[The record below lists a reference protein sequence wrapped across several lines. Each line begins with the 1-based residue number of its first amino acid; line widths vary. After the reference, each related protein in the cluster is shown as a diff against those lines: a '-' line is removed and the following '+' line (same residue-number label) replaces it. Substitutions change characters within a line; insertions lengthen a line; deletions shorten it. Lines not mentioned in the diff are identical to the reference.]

1 MRPLPR
7 ILSLSIL
14 CSLLPLSAMAR
25 DWQTDAAKS
34 SLTFKDTY
42 QNGPF
47 DGKFGKFT
55 AAISMDDSD
64 VSKDKFDVTV
74 DVASVDT
81 KSSERDDTLRTPDFF
96 NPAKYPQAHFVTQS
110 FGKGADGGLEAKG
123 TLTIRDQTKP
133 VTLKVKFVSTG
144 DSATLD
150 VDTLLNRMDFGLGTS
165 SDWVDIGKDVSVHG
179 HLALTGK

>member
-1 MRPLPR
+1 
-7 ILSLSIL
+7 
-14 CSLLPLSAMAR
+14 MAR
-25 DWQTDAAKS
+25 DWQVDAAKS

-133 VTLKVKFVSTG
+133 VTLKVKFAATG

-150 VDTLLNRMDFGLGTS
+150 VDTVLNRMDFGLGTS
-165 SDWVDIGKDVSVHG
+165 SDWVDIGKDVAVHG